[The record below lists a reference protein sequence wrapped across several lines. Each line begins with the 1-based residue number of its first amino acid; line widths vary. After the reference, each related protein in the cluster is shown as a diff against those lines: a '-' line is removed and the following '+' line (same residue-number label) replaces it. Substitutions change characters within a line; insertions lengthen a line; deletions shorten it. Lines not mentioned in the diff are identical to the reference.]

1 MSILDFF
8 GRSDVALRV
17 ENSTL
22 KRRIKKLERILSANK
37 GLIRRQAEDRDA
49 LLAQNC
55 RLRAERDLAIESRR
69 RARRYDALA
78 HRRRDEQG
86 RFR

>member
-1 MSILDFF
+1 MSILDIFRR
-8 GRSDVALRV
+8 GNVTLRV
-17 ENSTL
+17 ENSSL
-22 KRRIKKLERILSANK
+22 KRRIKKLERRLSANT
-37 GLIRRQAEDRDA
+37 GLIRRQAEDRNA

-69 RARRYDALA
+69 RAQRDDALA
-78 HRRRDEQG
+78 RRKRDEKG

>member
-1 MSILDFF
+1 MSILDFL

-55 RLRAERDLAIESRR
+55 RLRAQRD
-69 RARRYDALA
+69 DALA
-78 HRRRDEQG
+78 RRRRDEKG

>member
-1 MSILDFF
+1 MSILDIFRR
-8 GRSDVALRV
+8 GDVALKV

-22 KRRIKKLERILSANK
+22 KRRIKKLELRLSADRR
-37 GLIRRQAEDRDA
+37 LIRIQAEDRNA

-55 RLRAERDLAIESRR
+55 RLRAQRD
-69 RARRYDALA
+69 DALA
-78 HRRRDEQG
+78 RRRRDEKG